1 MLVDRKNHYCPLSSA
16 AVSGYLPLSPDI
28 SHIKK
33 MYQIVSLHCQMGN
46 QMFQYAFALGLK
58 GVVLP
63 FCNTYEYPFKLHYFK
78 VNPLLRFVYRHKWT
92 TRQYRRICKK
102 LIHDKVTDEDGKVLV
117 QNPNPLRGLPLI
129 KGENAHAQ
137 KKGKEYK
144 KVGHYYEGFF
154 QSEEYFR
161 HCIPA
166 IRKAF
171 TIRKPYREQFEQKY
185 GKFFYEHKVVAVHLR
200 RSDYTEVEFD
210 GLGGKDVSLPIEY
223 YHKALSLIPD
233 LNQYEVLFVSDD
245 IESVRRDFEGPAN
258 YHFESNSP
266 IVDFQIIQHADIA
279 IISNSTFAWWA
290 AYLGEQERVI
300 APKYWIGHK
309 VKKTFPVGI
318 ETQRFEW
325 V

>member
-1 MLVDRKNHYCPLSSA
+1 M
-16 AVSGYLPLSPDI
+16 
-28 SHIKK
+28 
-33 MYQIVSLHCQMGN
+33 QIVSLHCQMGN
-46 QMFQYAFALGLK
+46 QMFQYAFVLGLK
-58 GVVLP
+58 GIVLP
-63 FCNTYEYPFKLHYFK
+63 FCSTYEYPFKLHYFK
-78 VNPLLRFVYRHKWT
+78 VNPLLRFIYRHPWT

-102 LIHDKVTDEDGKVLV
+102 LIHDKITDEDGKVMV
-117 QNPNPLRGLPLI
+117 GQGTGSCNRTGTGACPL
-129 KGENAHAQ
+129 
-137 KKGKEYK
+137 
-144 KVGHYYEGFF
+144 YYEGFF

-166 IRKAF
+166 VRRAF

-185 GKFFYEHKVVAVHLR
+185 GIFFREHKVVAVHLR
-200 RSDYTEVEFD
+200 RSDYTEVEFE

-233 LNQYEVLFVSDD
+233 IDNYEVLFVSDD

-290 AYLGEQERVI
+290 AYLGEHERAI

-309 VKKTFPVGI
+309 VGRTFPVGI
-318 ETQRFEW
+318 ETPRFEW